1 MLKIGLLKELKQHE
15 GRVLL
20 TPPGVKVLTSHGLT
34 VFVENDA
41 GEYCQFS
48 DIDYERCGA
57 IIVPTMEKVM
67 QNADLVL
74 QVQPPSPV
82 QYEIYNESHTVL
94 SFFNMQQS
102 AERLKALVDS
112 RATFLSAEMIQ
123 DGSGNYPILNGMGEI
138 AGRMVIHKAAQLLT
152 LVEGGK
158 GKLLSGADIVKPAT
172 ITVLG
177 AGNAGRT
184 AAKFA
189 RNLGAKV
196 NLLVLKEKR
205 FPEIRNQYPKIN
217 VQMYSPEIL
226 DKLLPESDVF
236 IVAVYSLRREFDI
249 FIKKETI
256 NRMEAGSVVIDLSIE
271 QIDVVESSHLTSH
284 EKSTFILD
292 HIVYYCVPNI
302 AAIVPVTASKILTK
316 RLWPYI
322 KSLAINGLKTAIEE
336 EAGLISALCIYRS
349 KITNRYLADYYGYDF
364 YNIFEL
370 FELNL

>member
-20 TPPGVKVLTSHGLT
+20 TPPGVKVLTSNGLT

-41 GEYCQFS
+41 GEYCQFN
-48 DIDYERCGA
+48 DVDYERCGA
-57 IIVPTMEKVM
+57 TIVPTMEKVM
-67 QNADLVL
+67 QNADLIL

-102 AERLKALVDS
+102 AERIKALVDS

-123 DGSGNYPILNGMGEI
+123 DGAGNYPILNGMGEI

-172 ITVLG
+172 VTVLG

-184 AAKFA
+184 AASFA
-189 RNLGAKV
+189 KSLGSKV
-196 NLLVLKEKR
+196 NLLVLKDKR
-205 FPEIRNQYPKIN
+205 FTEIKNQYPKIN
-217 VQMYSPEIL
+217 VQKYTPEIL

-271 QIDVVESSHLTSH
+271 QIDVVESSHLTNH
-284 EKSTFILD
+284 DKSTFVLD
-292 HIVYYCVPNI
+292 NIVYYCVPNI
-302 AAIVPVTASKILTK
+302 AAIVPITASKILTK
-316 RLWPYI
+316 RLLPYI
-322 KSLAINGLKTAIEE
+322 KTLAINGLKTAIEE
-336 EAGLISALCIYRS
+336 EAGLIPALSIYRN
-349 KITNRYLADYYGYDF
+349 KVTNRYLADYYGYDF